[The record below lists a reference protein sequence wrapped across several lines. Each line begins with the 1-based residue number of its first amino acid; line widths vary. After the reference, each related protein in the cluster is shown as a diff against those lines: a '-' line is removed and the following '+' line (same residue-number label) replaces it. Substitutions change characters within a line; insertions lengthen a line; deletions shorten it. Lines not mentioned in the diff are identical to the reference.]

1 LKRKIINFKKGGKLE
16 YKIWDLRKLEIEKPN
31 RIGRD
36 LNRRNKI
43 PKWWWFLL
51 VVLPQGVKT
60 KPSKREKER
69 KKEREESNSEC
80 EFGFVCT
87 KIAICTPHF

>member
-69 KKEREESNSEC
+69 KRRK
-80 EFGFVCT
+80 
-87 KIAICTPHF
+87 